1 MADYLAKYKP
11 ELPNLLKDFAIN
23 EDVPEAERAFKANE
37 LLRIAKRNNE
47 CLFLVIGMILKT
59 IRDEELYLKLD
70 YESFSQYLASEEVSY
85 SRESAYLFIRSYEY
99 LIQHLKLNPDE
110 VGKMNIGRI
119 NNMIPVL
126 KKVEEEQGM
135 EQAIEMIKDFQ
146 ALRHGDFVQK
156 IQESRKTSKPDVY
169 FTEEDKMWHVNYW
182 EDTTVI
188 RSKGLL
194 STYEETEKT
203 SQT

>member
-1 MADYLAKYKP
+1 MTDYLAKYKP
-11 ELPNLLKDFAIN
+11 ELPNLFRDFQVS
-23 EDVPEAERAFKANE
+23 EDIPEEQRAFKANE
-37 LLRIAKRNNE
+37 LLLIAKRNNE
-47 CLFLVIGMILKT
+47 SLFLVIGMILKT

-70 YESFSQYLASEEVSY
+70 YESFSQYLASEDVSY

-126 KKVEEEQGM
+126 KKVEEEQGI

-146 ALRHGDFVQK
+146 ALRHGDFVKK
-156 IQESRKTSKPDVY
+156 IQESRKSSKPDVY
-169 FTEEDKMWHVNYW
+169 FTQEDDRWHVSYY
-182 EDTTVI
+182 EDTTI
-188 RSKGLL
+188 LHSKG
-194 STYEETEKT
+194 TYEEKENPKA
-203 SQT
+203 